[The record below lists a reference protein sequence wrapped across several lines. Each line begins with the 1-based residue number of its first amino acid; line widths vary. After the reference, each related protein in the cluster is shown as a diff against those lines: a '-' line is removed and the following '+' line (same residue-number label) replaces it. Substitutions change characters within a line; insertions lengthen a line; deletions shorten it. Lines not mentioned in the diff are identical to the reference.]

1 MTRKTS
7 GRRGGGA
14 EGGDAVTGR
23 GAHVSLK
30 KKRRRKASSA
40 RWLERQLND
49 PYVRAARQ
57 KGYRSR
63 SAFKLA
69 ELDDRFHILP
79 RGGCVVDLGAAPGG
93 WSQIAAKRVAAAGKG
108 RVIAVDIAAMEPL
121 AGVVIV
127 TADFLGEEA
136 PALIRAALAGAAPG
150 GAAERRSADVVLSDM
165 AAPATGHRP
174 TDHIRTMAL
183 CEAAFDF
190 AIEVLAPGGSFV
202 GKVLQGGTEGALLV
216 RMKRRFRTVR
226 HAKPEASRRE
236 SAESYVVAM
245 GYRGGGAGD

>member
-1 MTRKTS
+1 MTGKTS
-7 GRRGGGA
+7 EGRGGG
-14 EGGDAVTGR
+14 AVTGR
-23 GAHVSLK
+23 GAHVSLR
-30 KKRRRKASSA
+30 KKRRRKASST

-69 ELDDRFHILP
+69 ELDDRFHFLRP
-79 RGGCVVDLGAAPGG
+79 GGRVVDLGAAPGG
-93 WSQIAAKRVAAAGKG
+93 WSQIASARVAGRRGG
-108 RVIAVDIAAMEPL
+108 RVIAVDIADVEPL
-121 AGVVIV
+121 PGVTII
-127 TADFLGEEA
+127 TADFLGDEA
-136 PALIRAALAGAAPG
+136 PALIRAALG
-150 GAAERRSADVVLSDM
+150 GAALGGAADVVLSDM
-165 AAPATGHRP
+165 AAAATGHRP

-202 GKVLQGGTEGALLV
+202 GKVLQGGTEGALLA

-245 GYRGGGAGD
+245 GFRGGAAGD